1 MAKMTKEDELRERL
15 SIEMDHLK
23 ARVLELKAKGRKLGL
38 EARLEF
44 EKKLPSL
51 EKTQEEIKCRLADWA
66 KAGEKATAD
75 MKKGL
80 ERAAKELKKAV
91 DDAAAHLKK

>member
-1 MAKMTKEDELRERL
+1 MAKMTKEDEIRERL
-15 SIEMDHLK
+15 SIEMDRLK
-23 ARVLELKAKGRKLGL
+23 ARMLELKAKGRKLGL

-44 EKKLPSL
+44 EKALPTI
-51 EKTQEEIKCRLADWA
+51 EKGQEEFKARLADWA

-80 ERAAKELKKAV
+80 ERAAKELKRAV

>member
-1 MAKMTKEDELRERL
+1 MKKLTKQDELKERL
-15 SIEMDHLK
+15 GIEMDLVK
-23 ARVLELKAKGRKLGL
+23 AQMLELKAKGRKLGL
-38 EARLEF
+38 EARKELERN
-44 EKKLPSL
+44 LVSV
-51 EKTQEEIKCRLADWA
+51 EKTQTDLKVRMGEWA

-91 DDAAAHLKK
+91 DDAASRLK

>member
-1 MAKMTKEDELRERL
+1 MAKLNKTDEFLARL

-23 ARVLELKAKGRKLGL
+23 AQMLELKAKGRKLGL

-51 EKTQEEIKCRLADWA
+51 EKAQEDIKSRLADWA

-80 ERAAKELKKAV
+80 ERAAHDLEKAV
-91 DDAAAHLKK
+91 GDAAAHLKK